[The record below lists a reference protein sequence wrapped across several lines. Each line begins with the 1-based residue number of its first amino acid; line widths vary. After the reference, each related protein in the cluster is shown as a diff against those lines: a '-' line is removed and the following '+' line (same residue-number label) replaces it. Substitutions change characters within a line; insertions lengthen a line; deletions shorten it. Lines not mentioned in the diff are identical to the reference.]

1 MNLSLDLKQ
10 ITSSVRAI
18 WEELLERRL
27 WPIALALVVA
37 IIAVPVML
45 SKPAS
50 EPTPLPPAPAATG
63 ASPAAAFQP
72 AISTEGKKSSEIRK
86 NLRRFTRKNPFTPQ
100 GVNLNANLASGT
112 AEPVQTDLGGA
123 VTAGATGGDS
133 FAPGST
139 DSGSSGTGTSGSTT
153 TPSAGSTTETF
164 YYHYTASVRFGVTGK
179 EDAKTLNEF
188 RALPSS
194 DNPVIVFMGVR
205 NDGKTAVFLISA
217 DSTTTGD
224 GTCKPD
230 DDACTL
236 LYMKKGNVR
245 TIEAVN
251 ADNSITEYTLELRD
265 INVERTTAPDE
276 ADSSK
281 DGTRRLERT
290 RFRRVVRSIQS
301 LGL

>member
-1 MNLSLDLKQ
+1 MNSVNAFIRSTIDDLVEK
-10 ITSSVRAI
+10 
-18 WEELLERRL
+18 RL
-27 WPIALALVVA
+27 WPVAAVLLIALVA
-37 IIAVPVML
+37 IPVLL
-45 SKPAS
+45 SNPAD
-50 EPTPLPPAPAATG
+50 EQPAPVSTAVTPAVG
-63 ASPAAAFQP
+63 AGNASSAFQP
-72 AISTEGKKSSEIRK
+72 AVSTEGKKSSEIRK